1 MDEGLCQRFNI
12 SAQQYLM
19 VKETLIRESLRQG
32 IIELDTAASIF
43 RLDRA
48 AVEGVLDFL
57 VQKDELLSSWVEKD
71 SD

>member
-1 MDEGLCQRFNI
+1 
-12 SAQQYLM
+12 M